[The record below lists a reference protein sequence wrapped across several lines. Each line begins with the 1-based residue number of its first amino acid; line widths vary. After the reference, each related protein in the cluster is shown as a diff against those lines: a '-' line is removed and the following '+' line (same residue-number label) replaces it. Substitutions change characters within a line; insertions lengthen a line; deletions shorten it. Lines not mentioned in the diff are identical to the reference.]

1 MEINL
6 PPPFNQ
12 TTNIRVKSK
21 NYWTLFSPSFALL
34 LLRKTYRRIKEA
46 IK

>member
-6 PPPFNQ
+6 TPPFNQ
-12 TTNIRVKSK
+12 ITNIRVKSK
-21 NYWTLFSPSFALL
+21 NYWTSFSPSFALL
-34 LLRKTYRRIKEA
+34 LLRKTNNRLKEA